1 MRKQPSG
8 EDFKNFK
15 IPDNYFN
22 KLYEFTGSDESSKG
36 FIVAYVSQ
44 DGCPMIYTKVA
55 SPLVEMG
62 LIKAIEKYLNE
73 IDNAEESIDMS
84 GD

>member
-1 MRKQPSG
+1 MKKQSSG

>member
-1 MRKQPSG
+1 
-8 EDFKNFK
+8 
-15 IPDNYFN
+15 
-22 KLYEFTGSDESSKG
+22 
-36 FIVAYVSQ
+36 
-44 DGCPMIYTKVA
+44 MIYTKVA